1 MKILNNSGH
10 DIVVNGTTVHHPH
23 AITVV
28 EQAFNTQAIFS
39 DIGSVEITTEYSKRS
54 FRCFGQLTAYESSYH
69 IDTGG
74 MPVIVIV
81 NKESAEENQNGN

>member
-1 MKILNNSGH
+1 MRILNNSYH
-10 DIVVNGTTVHHPH
+10 DIVIRGNTVHHPY

-54 FRCFGQLTAYESSYH
+54 FRCFGQLAAYESSCL

-81 NKESAEENQNGN
+81 NKESTEENQNGN